1 VLRTILISPDIE
13 FANHLEEAVTSFG
26 RMAVLKKVHSYPDAS
41 ELLRLIRAYAPQV
54 VFLGLESVGQAAQV
68 AEWIQRDAP
77 GVQIVMTHRTCDPQL
92 LLEAMRMGIR
102 EFVSLPVT
110 RESIWEMQERLEDQ
124 IKRRPPTSGAT
135 DLLFAFL
142 PAKPGVGCST
152 IAVNTSAALSRQ
164 PDTKSLL
171 IDFDL
176 SSGIVRFMLK
186 LQNHYSVVDAC
197 ERASTLDDEIWPQLV
212 SHRGEWD
219 ILDAGNLQPNI
230 RVEGL
235 QVRYLLEF
243 CRRQY
248 KVICVDL
255 SGNLER
261 YSQEV
266 MHEAKRIFLVT
277 TPEVPSL
284 HLAREKCAYLQSLDL
299 LDRVALL
306 VNRVNRKNPITTP
319 QIEQLLG
326 VSVAGAFPND
336 YVAVQDAL
344 QEGTVVNPGTDLGK
358 QFEAL
363 ARSLLGAPEGKEA
376 TKPARRS
383 LAEYLSIFPGRLG
396 LAEGK
401 KSSI

>member
-1 VLRTILISPDIE
+1 MLRTILISPDIE
-13 FANHLEEAVTSFG
+13 FANHLEEALTSFG
-26 RMAVLKKVHSYPDAS
+26 RIAVVKKVHSYPDAS
-41 ELLRLIRAYAPQV
+41 ELLRMIRAYAPQV
-54 VFLGLESVGQAAQV
+54 FFVGLESVGQATEV
-68 AEWIQRDAP
+68 IEWIQRDAP
-77 GVQIVMTHRTCDPQL
+77 GVQIVATHRTCDPQL
-92 LLEAMRMGIR
+92 LLEAMRIGIR
-102 EFVSLPVT
+102 EFISLPVN
-110 RESIWEMQERLEDQ
+110 RESLWEMRERLEDQ
-124 IKRRPPTSGAT
+124 LKRRPPASGAT

-152 IAVNTSAALSRQ
+152 VAVNTCAAFSRQ
-164 PDTKSLL
+164 PDTKTLL

-186 LQNHYSVVDAC
+186 LDNHYSVVDAC

-212 SHRGEWD
+212 SHVGNWD
-219 ILDAGNLQPNI
+219 ILDAGCLQPNV

-277 TPEVPSL
+277 TAEVPAL
-284 HLAREKCAYLQSLDL
+284 HLAREKCAFLQSLDL
-299 LDRVALL
+299 LDRVALV
-306 VNRVNRKNPITTP
+306 VNRVNRRNPITVQ

-326 VSVAGAFPND
+326 VPVAGTFPND
-336 YVAVQDAL
+336 YVAVQNAL
-344 QEGTVVNPGTDLGK
+344 HEGKVVNPGSELGK
-358 QFEAL
+358 QFDIL
-363 ARSLLGAPEGKEA
+363 ARTLLGAPEVKEPQ
-376 TKPARRS
+376 KSARRS
-383 LAEYLSIFPGRLG
+383 LSEYLSIFPARLG

-401 KSSI
+401 KSAT